1 MKSCSIKGLGY
12 ALAKRR
18 VTNEELSTF
27 VDTNDEWISSRTG
40 IRARYISEEENTSDL
55 GARAARMA
63 IDKSGID
70 PKEIDLIITATFTP
84 DQTTPSTACLIQE
97 KLGLNEQHMM
107 AFDLNAACSGFLY
120 ALQSAHAMLAAGQV
134 KCALVIGAEVIS
146 KQLDWEDRSHLY
158 HFCGRSRSCH
168 CQTGGHAKADA
179 AFCWEYGRCCG
190 CDPQ

>member
-63 IDKSGID
+63 VDKSGR
-70 PKEIDLIITATFTP
+70 
-84 DQTTPSTACLIQE
+84 
-97 KLGLNEQHMM
+97 
-107 AFDLNAACSGFLY
+107 
-120 ALQSAHAMLAAGQV
+120 
-134 KCALVIGAEVIS
+134 
-146 KQLDWEDRSHLY
+146 DRGVGVV
-158 HFCGRSRSCH
+158 FV
-168 CQTGGHAKADA
+168 
-179 AFCWEYGRCCG
+179 
-190 CDPQ
+190 

>member
-18 VTNEELSTF
+18 VTNEDLSTF

-97 KLGLNEQHMM
+97 KLGLNKQHMM

-134 KCALVIGAEVIS
+134 TCALSSVRGHFQAAGLE
-146 KQLDWEDRSHLY
+146 RSLHLY
-158 HFCGRSRSCH
+158 HFCGWSRSCH
-168 CQTGGHAKADA
+168 REAGGY
-179 AFCWEYGRCCG
+179 E
-190 CDPQ
+190 

>member
-18 VTNEELSTF
+18 VTNEDLSTF

-70 PKEIDLIITATFTP
+70 PKEIDLIITATFTQ
-84 DQTTPSTACLIQE
+84 DKTTPSTA
-97 KLGLNEQHMM
+97 
-107 AFDLNAACSGFLY
+107 
-120 ALQSAHAMLAAGQV
+120 
-134 KCALVIGAEVIS
+134 
-146 KQLDWEDRSHLY
+146 
-158 HFCGRSRSCH
+158 
-168 CQTGGHAKADA
+168 
-179 AFCWEYGRCCG
+179 
-190 CDPQ
+190 